1 MALGQLLVAI
11 ALLPLAWSSPLTAI
25 EARWSK
31 KAIKPKVFIIDMFP
45 PEGEAWYGI
54 PEFNLLAKNITV
66 PGVSPLYPDVHCTEN
81 EEICQI
87 VTGEAG
93 LCSFPLQRFQK
104 LKVLQ
109 RSMLPPP

>member
-1 MALGQLLVAI
+1 MRSFIAFVHILAAV
-11 ALLPLAWSSPLTAI
+11 ALLPLVSSKPRGTI

-66 PGVSPLYPDVHCTEN
+66 PGISPLYPDVHCTSD

-93 LCSFPLQRFQK
+93 S
-104 LKVLQ
+104 
-109 RSMLPPP
+109 

>member
-1 MALGQLLVAI
+1 MISLVAI
-11 ALLPLAWSSPLTAI
+11 VQVLTTIALVPLASSKPWGTI
-25 EARWSK
+25 EARWSNK
-31 KAIKPKVFIIDMFP
+31 TNIIKPKVFIIDMFP

-66 PGVSPLYPDVHCTEN
+66 PGISPLYPDVHCTSN

-93 LCSFPLQRFQK
+93 SSYSSIQPFQ
-104 LKVLQ
+104 
-109 RSMLPPP
+109 

>member
-1 MALGQLLVAI
+1 MHSFIAIVQVLAAI
-11 ALLPLAWSSPLTAI
+11 ALLPLAFSKPSGTI

-31 KAIKPKVFIIDMFP
+31 KTIKPKVFIIDMFP

-54 PEFNLLAKNITV
+54 PEFDLLAKNITV
-66 PGVSPLYPDVHCTEN
+66 PGISPLYPDVHCTSD

-93 LCSFPLQRFQK
+93 S
-104 LKVLQ
+104 
-109 RSMLPPP
+109 